1 MMRDNRETALKML
14 ESPSTGVFNE
24 EIATPDITWWIAGRG
39 LRTKEEFREG
49 AAGFRANI
57 VRREP
62 LKIHG
67 ITAEGNRLAVEAE
80 TYMEMKNGKIYNN
93 SYHFLFLFRDGRIYH
108 AKEYHD
114 TLHASQTFER
124 WGKGEG

>member
-1 MMRDNRETALKML
+1 MANNSEIALKML
-14 ESPSTGVFNE
+14 ESPSTQIFNE

-39 LRTKEEFREG
+39 LRTKEAFRDG
-49 AAGFRANI
+49 GAGFRASI

-67 ITAEGNRLAVEAE
+67 ITAEGDRVAVEAE
-80 TYMEMKNGKIYNN
+80 TFIEMKNGKIYNN
-93 SYHFLFLFRDGRIYH
+93 HYHFLFLFQDGRIYH

-114 TLHASQTFER
+114 TLHASQTFES
-124 WGKGEG
+124 WGKG